1 MKSRFI
7 SIIII
12 CITVVVTITAQTK
25 IAQWNF
31 NGESDSTIP
40 GGTSSPTP
48 VIGTGTASL
57 IGGVTATFA
66 SGRASGGSSDTVSTV
81 PPNYAWNTTTY
92 AVAGTENKLRGVEF
106 KVSTVGYHDIKFNF
120 DQRLS
125 NTANNT
131 YIVQYT
137 LNGTN
142 WIDADTFTFTPAET
156 GTGDFWFNIRS
167 VDLSGINE
175 LNNNADA
182 SFRIVSAFDPVKGD
196 YTAANST
203 KTYAVSGTVRF
214 DMVTV
219 LGVATSSENNSIQ
232 QNELIVYPNPVSTVI
247 QFSKYIN
254 FDMFDVN
261 GNRVLTGNNINSI
274 NVSNLKS
281 GIYILKTDLGEVRKV
296 ILK

>member
-1 MKSRFI
+1 MKKRFTT
-7 SIIII
+7 IIII
-12 CITVVVTITAQTK
+12 CIAVVATISAQTK

-31 NGESDSTIP
+31 NGESDSTVP
-40 GGTSSPTP
+40 GGTTSPTP

-57 IGGVTATFA
+57 LGGVTATFA

-92 AVAGTENKLRGVEF
+92 AVAGTENKQRGVEF
-106 KVSTVGYHDIKFNF
+106 KVSTVGYRDIKFTF

-142 WIDADTFTFTPAET
+142 WIDADTFTFIPAET

-167 VDLSGINE
+167 VDLSGINQ

-182 SFRIVSAFDPVKGD
+182 GFRIVSAFDPVKGD

-219 LGVATSSENNSIQ
+219 LGVATSSDNNSILK
-232 QNELIVYPNPVSTVI
+232 NDLLVYPNPVSSVI

-254 FDMFDVN
+254 FDILDIN
-261 GNRVLTGNNINSI
+261 GNRVLTGNDTNSI
-274 NVSNLKS
+274 NVSNLKR

-296 ILK
+296 IVQ